1 MTPEGQIQKEV
12 KQYLQW
18 TGWFVFKNH
27 QTLGSY
33 KGIAD
38 LTAMKK
44 GRTLW
49 IEIKRPKGKLS
60 VHQEKFKADIEKCGG
75 EYLVIR
81 SLDEIREWV

>member
-33 KGIAD
+33 KGISD

-60 VHQEKFKADIEKCGG
+60 QHQENFKDHVEKCGG
-75 EYLVIR
+75 EYLVIH
-81 SLDEIREWV
+81 SLEEIREWV